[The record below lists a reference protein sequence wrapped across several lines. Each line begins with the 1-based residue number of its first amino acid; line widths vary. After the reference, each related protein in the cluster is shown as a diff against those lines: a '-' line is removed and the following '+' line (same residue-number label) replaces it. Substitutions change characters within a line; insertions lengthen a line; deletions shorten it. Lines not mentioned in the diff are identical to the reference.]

1 VIRKH
6 LAICFCLLALSVADL
21 AQAAVSSV
29 RLRDVISQGQG
40 NIDLLQ
46 ASVRSRDPTPA
57 QLEEFRSLN
66 GGKLVF
72 AIDVNEAASGTE
84 KSSSQ
89 GVAIESAWIEVTV
102 GGVMTRYD
110 ARGCADGEA
119 DPTTKTR
126 TALARLGQTSRSLYC
141 TLIGD
146 AGSRTVTSST
156 SSDINLSSFDATLRI
171 PVSANLGSATAVR
184 LVIRFLDTNQS
195 LGDPEAFYDYSNG
208 FEDVALATPQD
219 ALYLDQLA
227 AGRDEAPLV
236 MQTDTSTQPSTSRIY
251 YPSKDQF
258 YVVAYEDQFPKRGD
272 YDFND
277 LVVGYRVYYELD
289 AQGRATGGGGEGYL
303 IARGGGFDHDWHLRL
318 ALPSTA
324 SGQGALSVSLPEQ
337 LHPAPS
343 YPRSFSFNGAVDL
356 EVFVNTASLW
366 VASGFNFVNTLK
378 DQDVLIRGHRF
389 SFEFQLGS
397 SIATSQLPA
406 APFDPYL
413 YVHNTGYEIHLPGKT
428 AVLGGSRNTRDGLT
442 SFSDPAGYPFAL
454 IIPESWEVPVEYI
467 DLGIAY
473 PEFLDYVQSTGSQGV
488 GWYDRPAAQRTK
500 PTLPSL
506 WKW

>member
-1 VIRKH
+1 MIPKHVVI
-6 LAICFCLLALSVADL
+6 AFCLLALSATDL

-46 ASVRSRDPTPA
+46 ASVKSRNPTLA

-66 GGKLVF
+66 DGKLVF

-89 GVAIESAWIEVTV
+89 GVAVESAWIEVTT
-102 GGVMTRYD
+102 GGITTRYD
-110 ARGCADGEA
+110 APGCADGETN
-119 DPTTKTR
+119 PTTKTR
-126 TALARLGQTSRSLYC
+126 TALARIGQTSRNLYC

-171 PVSANLGSATAVR
+171 PVNVNLAGATAVR
-184 LVIRFLDTNQS
+184 LVIKFLDTNQS

-227 AGRDEAPLV
+227 AGQDEAPLV
-236 MQTDTSTQPSTSRIY
+236 MQTDASAPPSSSRVY

-277 LVVGYRVYYELD
+277 LVVGYRIYFELD

-303 IARGGGFDHDWHLRL
+303 IARGGGFDHDWHLRM

-324 SGQGALSVSLPEQ
+324 SGQGALSLFLPEQ
-337 LHPAPS
+337 LHPAPT
-343 YPRSFSFNGAVDL
+343 YPQSFSFNGALDL
-356 EVFVNTASLW
+356 EVFANTASLW
-366 VASGFNFVNTLK
+366 VASGFPFVNTLK
-378 DQDVLIRGHRF
+378 DQDALIRGHRF

-397 SIATSQLPA
+397 SIGSNQLPA

-413 YVHNTGYEIHLPGKT
+413 YVHNTGYEIHLPGKA
-428 AVLGGSRNTRDGLT
+428 AVLGSSRNARDGVT
-442 SFSDPAGYPFAL
+442 SFNDEAGYPFAL
-454 IIPESWEVPVEYI
+454 IIPEDWEVPVEYI
-467 DLGIAY
+467 DLGVAY
-473 PEFLDYVQSTGSQGV
+473 PEFLDYVRSSGAQGV
-488 GWYDRPAAQRTK
+488 GWHNRPAAQRTK
-500 PTLPSL
+500 PTLPSM

>member
-1 VIRKH
+1 
-6 LAICFCLLALSVADL
+6 
-21 AQAAVSSV
+21 
-29 RLRDVISQGQG
+29 
-40 NIDLLQ
+40 
-46 ASVRSRDPTPA
+46 
-57 QLEEFRSLN
+57 
-66 GGKLVF
+66 
-72 AIDVNEAASGTE
+72 
-84 KSSSQ
+84 
-89 GVAIESAWIEVTV
+89 
-102 GGVMTRYD
+102 
-110 ARGCADGEA
+110 
-119 DPTTKTR
+119 
-126 TALARLGQTSRSLYC
+126 
-141 TLIGD
+141 
-146 AGSRTVTSST
+146 
-156 SSDINLSSFDATLRI
+156 
-171 PVSANLGSATAVR
+171 
-184 LVIRFLDTNQS
+184 
-195 LGDPEAFYDYSNG
+195 
-208 FEDVALATPQD
+208 
-219 ALYLDQLA
+219 
-227 AGRDEAPLV
+227 
-236 MQTDTSTQPSTSRIY
+236 
-251 YPSKDQF
+251 
-258 YVVAYEDQFPKRGD
+258 
-272 YDFND
+272 
-277 LVVGYRVYYELD
+277 VVGYRVYYELD

-318 ALPSTA
+318 ALPPTA

-337 LHPAPS
+337 LYPAPS

-356 EVFVNTASLW
+356 EVFANTASLW

-428 AVLGGSRNTRDGLT
+428 AVLGASRNTRDGLT

-488 GWYDRPAAQRTK
+488 GWYGRPAAQRTK